1 MIVVLL
7 PSTGFDPTEAAVPW
21 RALVEAG
28 IEVRFATPDGSPA
41 AADERLV
48 TGGFSVLDPVL
59 MTKPDSLEAYGAM
72 TASAEFVSPM
82 AYADVR
88 LGATDGLLLPGG
100 HAKGVKSLL
109 ESETAQKIAAD
120 AMTRGL
126 PVGAICHGVVLLARA
141 IDPATG
147 RSVLNG
153 RRTTCLTKT
162 LELSGWQLTRLRLG
176 DYYRTYP
183 QTVQDEVVSALADPE
198 HFEAGP
204 LLARRDSARHP
215 ERGFTVRDENYL
227 SARWPGDAHAF
238 AHIFVAIVTG
248 A

>member
-1 MIVVLL
+1 MILFLL
-7 PSTGFDPTEAAVPW
+7 PSTGFDPTESAVPW
-21 RALVEAG
+21 RALVDAG
-28 IEVRFATPDGSPA
+28 IEVRFATPDGATA

-59 MTKPDSLEAYGAM
+59 MTRPEALAAYRAM
-72 TASAEFVSPM
+72 TASAEFQSPM
-82 AYADVR
+82 AYADVE
-88 LGATDGLLLPGG
+88 LGTTDGLLIPGG
-100 HAKGVKSLL
+100 HDEGVRTLL
-109 ESETAQKIAAD
+109 ESEVAQGIAAD

-141 IDPATG
+141 MDPSTG
-147 RSVLNG
+147 RSVLDG

-183 QTVQDEVVSALADPE
+183 QTVQDEVVSALADPA

-227 SARWPGDAHAF
+227 SARWPGDAYAF
-238 AHIFVAIVTG
+238 AHAFIAIVNG

>member
-1 MIVVLL
+1 MIVMLL
-7 PSTGFDPTEAAVPW
+7 PSTGFDPTESAVPW
-21 RALVEAG
+21 RALVDAG
-28 IEVRFATPDGSPA
+28 IAVRFATPDGSVA

-48 TGGFSVLDPVL
+48 TGGFSFLDPVL
-59 MTKPDSLEAYGAM
+59 MTKPESLDAYQAM
-72 TASAEFVSPM
+72 AASAEFRSPM
-82 AYADVR
+82 SFADVR

-100 HAKGVKSLL
+100 HEKGVKTLL
-109 ESETAQKIAAD
+109 ESEIAQKIAAD

-141 IDPATG
+141 IDPSTG

-153 RRTTCLTKT
+153 RRTTCLTKA

-176 DYYRTYP
+176 DYYRTYR
-183 QTVQDEVVSALADPE
+183 QTVQDEVVSVLADPD

-204 LLARRDSARHP
+204 LLARRDSARHLD
-215 ERGFTVRDENYL
+215 RGFTVRDENYL

-238 AHIFVAIVTG
+238 AHAFVEIVNG

>member
-1 MIVVLL
+1 MILTLL

-28 IEVRFATPDGSPA
+28 IEVRFATPDGRVA

-59 MTKPDSLEAYGAM
+59 MTKSDSLEAYRAM
-72 TASAEFVSPM
+72 AASPEFRAPMSYAEV
-82 AYADVR
+82 A
-88 LGATDGLLLPGG
+88 LGPDDGLLLPGG
-100 HAKGVKSLL
+100 HDKGVKTLL
-109 ESETAQKIAAD
+109 ESEAAQAIAAD

-147 RSVLNG
+147 KSVLHG
-153 RRTTCLTKT
+153 RRTTALTKS

-183 QTVQDEVVSALADPE
+183 QTVQDEVVSALASSSD
-198 HFEAGP
+198 FDAGP
-204 LLARRDSARHP
+204 LLARRDSARHTD
-215 ERGFTVRDENYL
+215 RGFTVRDGNYL
-227 SARWPGDAHAF
+227 SARWPGDAHTF
-238 AHIFVAIVTG
+238 AHRFVALVNS